1 MSIKGPAI
9 ATAILVAGVWLWSVG
24 LAMIE
29 AYAPHSTWRS
39 TLTGKPVAAIYLEKT
54 WGVALSDGSD
64 KMFAPWAALFDT
76 SGAIRDDTPVVD
88 QAEAFLIFV
97 DGAAPITDPHLETL
111 DVWDDIAALGA
122 QGVSITQSMQWGLY
136 GSWPFLYPKRR
147 NVVIVDAQIAL
158 QDIDRACHPEILTA
172 WTAPGSA
179 NIATLRAR
187 CTTTPAA
194 DT

>member
-9 ATAILVAGVWLWSVG
+9 ATVILVAGVWLWSVG

-29 AYAPHSTWRS
+29 AYAPHSTWRT

-54 WGVALSDGSD
+54 WGVALSDGSGET
-64 KMFAPWAALFDT
+64 FAPWAELFDI
-76 SGAIRDDTPVVD
+76 SGAIRDDRPVAD

-97 DGAAPITDPHLETL
+97 DSAAPVTDPHLEAL
-111 DVWDDIAALGA
+111 GVSDDIATLGA
-122 QGVSITQSMQWGLY
+122 QGVSITQSTEWDFY
-136 GSWPFLYPKRR
+136 GSWPFFHPKRR

-158 QDIDRACHPEILTA
+158 QEIDPTCHPEVLTA
-172 WTAPGSA
+172 WTGVGTA
-179 NIATLRAR
+179 NIAMLRAR